1 MNELFRPDA
10 DVVFL
15 LLHFVDSQEF
25 CSKFADFAGIDLA
38 VPIFRIGD
46 PVRRIDRP
54 SRRLP

>member
-25 CSKFADFAGIDLA
+25 
-38 VPIFRIGD
+38 
-46 PVRRIDRP
+46 VRNLLILRV
-54 SRRLP
+54 LT